1 MSTNRSVS
9 FIQWRRA
16 PQRPS
21 SNRIWP
27 NRRCGLQECKGSIF
41 VLAGAMVDC
50 FFKLKW
56 ESGELKLPF

>member
-27 NRRCGLQECKGSIF
+27 NVIILNLIVICAR
-41 VLAGAMVDC
+41 
-50 FFKLKW
+50 
-56 ESGELKLPF
+56 